1 MTRYARA
8 IADNMPSSGVTVN
21 FTYNGEGDA
30 TEAVN
35 LLTRNLRQL
44 KATGAF

>member
-1 MTRYARA
+1 
-8 IADNMPSSGVTVN
+8 MPGGGGITVN

-30 TEAVN
+30 NEAVN
-35 LLTRNLRQL
+35 LLTRTLRQL